1 MKKIAMLAIVATALF
16 GCAQPDLSDPQIFGR
31 IDCKR
36 GDTDP
41 VLKTK
46 YEQDAA
52 ICKAKAE
59 AQAAEAQAEISG
71 AAGGVAYGIGGAIAK
86 DVQMQRVAVA
96 SVKACMADAGYLY
109 MKRSEHVARCASR
122 R

>member
-59 AQAAEAQAEISG
+59 AQAEISG